1 LKPLGTVYLLD
12 RDPELLELV
21 ADRERA
27 AARRALSASA
37 YRVKA
42 GSWHPDALLVEGERP
57 HFGVLVLEGLLL
69 RDVVVAHTTCGEL
82 VGPGELLRPWDD
94 FGERAPM
101 PLEIEWKALQMLE
114 IAVLDHEFAR
124 VLATWPTV
132 LHAFI
137 DRAIARSHS
146 LALHV
151 AIHCIRRVDV
161 SLLVLFSH
169 LADRFGK
176 VTPAGITIPIR
187 LTQQDLGKLVGATRQ
202 SISAA
207 LAQLAQSRAL
217 ARRADGSWLLNPG
230 MPEELEQMLTRRR
243 RAHLPEGSVR

>member
-1 LKPLGTVYLLD
+1 LKSLGTVYLLD

-21 ADRERA
+21 PDRERA

-37 YRVKA
+37 YQVKA
-42 GSWHPDALLVEGERP
+42 GSWHPDTLLVEGELP
-57 HFGVLVLEGLLL
+57 HFGVLVLNGLLL

-101 PLEIEWKALQMLE
+101 PLEIEWKALQMLDV
-114 IAVLDHEFAR
+114 AVLDHEFAR
-124 VLATWPTV
+124 VLAAWPAV

-151 AIHCIRRVDV
+151 AIHCIRRVDI

-176 VTPAGITIPIR
+176 VTPAGITIRVR
-187 LTQQDLGKLVGATRQ
+187 LTHQDLGKLVGATRQ

-207 LAQLAQSRAL
+207 LTQLAEQRAL
-217 ARRADGSWLLNPG
+217 VRRADGSWLLNPA

-243 RAHLPEGSVR
+243 RARLPDASVR

>member
-1 LKPLGTVYLLD
+1 VKPLGPVYLLD
-12 RDPELLELV
+12 RDPEMLELV
-21 ADRERA
+21 PERERA

-42 GSWHPDALLVEGERP
+42 GSWHPDALLVEGELP
-57 HFGVLVLEGLLL
+57 HFGVLVLDGLLL

-101 PLEIEWKALQMLE
+101 PLEIEWKALQTLE

-124 VLATWPTV
+124 ILAAWPAV
-132 LHAFI
+132 LHEFI

-176 VTPAGITIPIR
+176 VTPAGITIPLR
-187 LTQQDLGKLVGATRQ
+187 LTHRDLGKLVGATRQ

-207 LAQLAQSRAL
+207 LTQLAEQQTL
-217 ARRADGSWLLNPG
+217 ARRADGSWLLSPG
-230 MPEELEQMLTRRR
+230 TPEELERMLIHRK
-243 RAHLPEGSVR
+243 RAPLTQTSSR

>member
-1 LKPLGTVYLLD
+1 VKSLAPVYLLD

-21 ADRERA
+21 PDRERA

-42 GSWHPDALLVEGERP
+42 GPWHPDTLLVEGDLP
-57 HFGVLVLEGLLL
+57 HFGLLVLDGLLL

-101 PLEIEWKALQMLE
+101 PLEIEWKALQTLE

-124 VLATWPTV
+124 VLAAWPAV

-176 VTPAGITIPIR
+176 VTPAGITIPLR
-187 LTQQDLGKLVGATRQ
+187 LTHQDLGKLVGATRQ

-207 LAQLAQSRAL
+207 LSNLAEQRTL
-217 ARRADGSWLLNPG
+217 IRRADGSWLLSPG
-230 MPEELEQMLTRRR
+230 LPEELEQMLTRRQR
-243 RAHLPEGSVR
+243 VASPGTALR

>member
-57 HFGVLVLEGLLL
+57 HFGVLVL
-69 RDVVVAHTTCGEL
+69 
-82 VGPGELLRPWDD
+82 
-94 FGERAPM
+94 
-101 PLEIEWKALQMLE
+101 
-114 IAVLDHEFAR
+114 
-124 VLATWPTV
+124 
-132 LHAFI
+132 
-137 DRAIARSHS
+137 
-146 LALHV
+146 
-151 AIHCIRRVDV
+151 
-161 SLLVLFSH
+161 FSH

-187 LTQQDLGKLVGATRQ
+187 LTHQDLGKLVGATRQ